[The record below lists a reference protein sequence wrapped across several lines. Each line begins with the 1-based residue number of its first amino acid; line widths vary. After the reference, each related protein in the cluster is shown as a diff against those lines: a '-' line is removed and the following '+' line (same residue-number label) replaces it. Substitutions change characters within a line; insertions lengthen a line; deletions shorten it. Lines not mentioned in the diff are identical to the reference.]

1 MVQVLEKE
9 ELYVIIPEIEE
20 KAEKV
25 EEPPKKVKRK
35 IRLGKH
41 AKQHQGRIDI
51 NKMKNKVDSS
61 IYRAGFYP
69 R

>member
-9 ELYVIIPEIEE
+9 EIYILIPEIEE
-20 KAEKV
+20 VAEKV
-25 EEPPKKVKRK
+25 EEKPKKVKRK
-35 IRLGKH
+35 LKLGKY

-51 NKMKNKVDSS
+51 NKMKNKVDAN
-61 IYRAGFYP
+61 IYRASLYP